1 MLKPFLT
8 VSTVLTGLTGVA
20 LLGAAAPPQQSD
32 APASPAPAVA
42 ATLTKQVNPVKAD
55 AESLARGK
63 KIYGYECALC
73 HGDDGSGNGDL
84 AGKMKAKMTDFRDP
98 TALKSYTDG
107 QIYAIINQG
116 KGEMEGEGARV
127 KPDDTW
133 SIVNYVRSMSTHG
146 GPPTAAATP
155 APGPS

>member
-8 VSTVLTGLTGVA
+8 VFTLLAGVA
-20 LLGAAAPPQQSD
+20 LIGAAALPQQSPP
-32 APASPAPAVA
+32 PASPVPAPAN
-42 ATLTKQVNPVKAD
+42 LSNQVNPVKPAP
-55 AESLARGK
+55 ESLARGK

-84 AGKMKAKMTDFRDP
+84 ASKMKTKMADLRDP

-127 KPDDTW
+127 KPEDTW
-133 SIVNYVRSMSTHG
+133 SLVNYVRSMSHG
-146 GPPTAAATP
+146 GQPTAAATP